1 MSPNDVLALLIAL
14 IVAVVA
20 VSWVAARYLTT
31 TRPAR
36 AELTAATQ
44 YRSLAEEYRRL
55 SDMAITTQEH
65 VDLRLTDLGVRL
77 DELKDQMEQLQRILK
92 EVE

>member
-20 VSWVAARYLTT
+20 VSWVTARYLTT